1 MITNIIIGPS
11 ITIIMK
17 TTTIIESM
25 IERAVHIDIIT
36 EDLLHP
42 LEEEGEREVVTG
54 IMISITD
61 QEITTN
67 KSTMKMNTDMAEEKK
82 IQGRVVI
89 IITES
94 IHGLCLIL
102 DHSLDSLNLTQII
115 TVSLEEK
122 R

>member
-1 MITNIIIGPS
+1 
-11 ITIIMK
+11 MK

-94 IHGLCLIL
+94 IHDLCLIL

>member
-1 MITNIIIGPS
+1 
-11 ITIIMK
+11 MK

-67 KSTMKMNTDMAEEKK
+67 KSTMMMNTDMAEEKK

-94 IHGLCLIL
+94 IHDLCLIL

-122 R
+122 I